1 MFSIRAVPVN
11 LRHPSKVQRRPRQT
25 PGLWSLARAVATGY
39 GKREPMYT
47 GSMPLPP
54 GEFAPPRDEM
64 VESTAIVVGTDL
76 VQVSEVSKAMERFG
90 ERYLRR
96 LFTEAELSY
105 CLESAEVAPSRL
117 AARFAAKE
125 AALKVLRL
133 TDQSFSWRSIE
144 VARNPGGWCYLV
156 LHGPMRASPM
166 KPDSWLS
173 R

>member
-1 MFSIRAVPVN
+1 
-11 LRHPSKVQRRPRQT
+11 
-25 PGLWSLARAVATGY
+25 
-39 GKREPMYT
+39 MYT
-47 GSMPLPP
+47 DPMPLPP
-54 GEFAPPRDEM
+54 GEHAPPRDEM
-64 VESTAIVVGTDL
+64 AESTAIVVGTDL

-125 AALKVLRL
+125 AVLKVLRL

-144 VARNPGGWCYLV
+144 VARNPGGWCYVV
-156 LHGPMRASPM
+156 LHEPMRHLASQAGFVAFSLSMTHEGAYAQAVVVGQRRKTLADEP
-166 KPDSWLS
+166 KPRTLS
-173 R
+173 S

>member
-1 MFSIRAVPVN
+1 MA
-11 LRHPSKVQRRPRQT
+11 
-25 PGLWSLARAVATGY
+25 
-39 GKREPMYT
+39 
-47 GSMPLPP
+47 
-54 GEFAPPRDEM
+54 
-64 VESTAIVVGTDL
+64 ESTAIVVGTDL

-105 CLESAEVAPSRL
+105 CLESVEIAPSRL

-144 VARNPGGWCYLV
+144 VARYPGGWCYLV
-156 LHGPMRASPM
+156 LHGPMRTLASQAGFVAF
-166 KPDSWLS
+166 SLS
-173 R
+173 MSHEGAYAQAVVVGQRRKTSADDPRPRALSS

>member
-1 MFSIRAVPVN
+1 MA
-11 LRHPSKVQRRPRQT
+11 
-25 PGLWSLARAVATGY
+25 
-39 GKREPMYT
+39 
-47 GSMPLPP
+47 
-54 GEFAPPRDEM
+54 
-64 VESTAIVVGTDL
+64 ESTAIVVGTDL

-105 CLESAEVAPSRL
+105 CLESAEAAPSRL

-133 TDQSFSWRSIE
+133 TDHSFSWRSIE

-156 LHGPMRASPM
+156 LHGPMRDLASRAGFVAFSLSMTHEGAYAQAVVVGQRKKSPTDEAK
-166 KPDSWLS
+166 KPISAS
-173 R
+173 

>member
-1 MFSIRAVPVN
+1 MTAVQ
-11 LRHPSKVQRRPRQT
+11 KD
-25 PGLWSLARAVATGY
+25 
-39 GKREPMYT
+39 MYT
-47 GSMPLPP
+47 ASMPLPP
-54 GEFAPPRDEM
+54 GEYAPPRDEM
-64 VESTAIVVGTDL
+64 AESTAIVVGTDL
-76 VQVSEVSKAMERFG
+76 VQVSEVGKAMERFG

-105 CLESAEVAPSRL
+105 CMESTAVAPSRL

-156 LHGPMRASPM
+156 LHEPMRQVADQAGFVAFSLSMTHEGAYAQAVVVGQRRKTSGDDESKKPTIAS
-166 KPDSWLS
+166 
-173 R
+173 

>member
-1 MFSIRAVPVN
+1 
-11 LRHPSKVQRRPRQT
+11 
-25 PGLWSLARAVATGY
+25 
-39 GKREPMYT
+39 MYT
-47 GSMPLPP
+47 PSMPSLP

-64 VESTAIVVGTDL
+64 AESTAIVVGTDL
-76 VQVSEVSKAMERFG
+76 VQISEVSQAMERFG

-96 LFTEAELSY
+96 LFTDAELSY
-105 CLESAEVAPSRL
+105 CMQNADVAPSRL

-156 LHGPMRASPM
+156 LHGPMRLLATQAGFVAFS
-166 KPDSWLS
+166 LS
-173 R
+173 MTHEGAYAQAVVVGQRRETIAEETKRPAITS

>member
-1 MFSIRAVPVN
+1 
-11 LRHPSKVQRRPRQT
+11 
-25 PGLWSLARAVATGY
+25 
-39 GKREPMYT
+39 MYT
-47 GSMPLPP
+47 PPMALPP
-54 GEFAPPRDEM
+54 RELAPTRDEM
-64 VESTAIVVGTDL
+64 AESTAIVVGTDL

-105 CLESAEVAPSRL
+105 CLENIDIAPSRL

-144 VARNPGGWCYLV
+144 VARDPGGWCYLV
-156 LHGPMRASPM
+156 LHGPMRVLADQAGFVAFSLSM
-166 KPDSWLS
+166 SHEGAYAQAVVVGERRKTHADAVKPPAFIS
-173 R
+173 

>member
-1 MFSIRAVPVN
+1 
-11 LRHPSKVQRRPRQT
+11 
-25 PGLWSLARAVATGY
+25 
-39 GKREPMYT
+39 MYT
-47 GSMPLPP
+47 APMPLPP

-64 VESTAIVVGTDL
+64 AESTAIVVGTDL

-156 LHGPMRASPM
+156 LHGPMRLLANRAGFVAFS
-166 KPDSWLS
+166 LS
-173 R
+173 MSHEGAYAQAVVVGQRRKTLGDGPRPPALSS

>member
-1 MFSIRAVPVN
+1 
-11 LRHPSKVQRRPRQT
+11 
-25 PGLWSLARAVATGY
+25 
-39 GKREPMYT
+39 MYT
-47 GSMPLPP
+47 GAMPLPP

-64 VESTAIVVGTDL
+64 AESTAIVVGTDL

-96 LFTEAELSY
+96 LFTDAELSY

-156 LHGPMRASPM
+156 LHGPMHLLANQAGFVAFSLSMSHEGAYAQAVVVGQRRKTLADEPK
-166 KPDSWLS
+166 KPALTS
-173 R
+173 